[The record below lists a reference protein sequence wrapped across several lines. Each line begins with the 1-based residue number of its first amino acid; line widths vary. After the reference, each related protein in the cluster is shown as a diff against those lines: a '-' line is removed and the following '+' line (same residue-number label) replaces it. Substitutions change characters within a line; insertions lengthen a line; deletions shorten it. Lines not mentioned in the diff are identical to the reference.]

1 MKTRPSTSAGVSE
14 GHNVET
20 TQRPPHLG
28 AGRLLGR
35 GVVAIATEPAAYLRG
50 PSEGSNT
57 RPAVGVATVSTSRRC
72 PSRLMCSPSPSAL
85 GCMSGAGVAP
95 VSSFVDG
102 SDTRV
107 GAEKTCRLHVRSTG
121 VMVAVPFEGAFRQ
134 VERTQHGPET
144 GWSTVM
150 NRFRS
155 RLVVEAAYP
164 RAGKQSHTREVWC

>member
-1 MKTRPSTSAGVSE
+1 MKARPSTSAGVSE
-14 GHNVET
+14 GHSVET

-35 GVVAIATEPAAYLRG
+35 DVVAIATAPAAYLRG
-50 PSEGSNT
+50 SSEGSST

-72 PSRLMCSPSPSAL
+72 PSRLTCSPPPSAL
-85 GCMSGAGVAP
+85 GCTSGAGVAP
-95 VSSFVDG
+95 VSSLVDG

-107 GAEKTCRLHVRSTG
+107 GSEKTCRLHVRSTG
-121 VMVAVPFEGAFRQ
+121 SMVAVPFEGEFRQ
-134 VERTQHGPET
+134 MERTHHGPET
-144 GWSTVM
+144 GRRAVM
-150 NRFRS
+150 IRLRS